1 MNKPKVSIII
11 ATFNSE
17 KTIERALNSVLN
29 QKIQDWECII
39 VDGAST
45 DATVNIARKFA
56 EKDHRFRYLS
66 EPDTGIY
73 NAFNKGWKLANG
85 TWIYYL
91 GSDDELL
98 QNGLYELF
106 AQAKNEEKDHF
117 IYGNIQYRK
126 PDGSIIFHK
135 HFTHKNLPWKTFASH
150 QGLVTRRS
158 LIESYGGY
166 DEALKI
172 LADKDLIIGTFMKG
186 GIIYEP
192 TDATIAIF
200 AAGGT
205 SSNYYKAFKEDLYIW
220 HKNHSGFKHFLY
232 IIQHYPRMWMRLKI
246 QKKQI

>member
-1 MNKPKVSIII
+1 MKKPKVSIII

-45 DATVNIARKFA
+45 DATVNIIRKFT

-98 QNGLYELF
+98 QNGL
-106 AQAKNEEKDHF
+106 
-117 IYGNIQYRK
+117 
-126 PDGSIIFHK
+126 
-135 HFTHKNLPWKTFASH
+135 
-150 QGLVTRRS
+150 
-158 LIESYGGY
+158 
-166 DEALKI
+166 
-172 LADKDLIIGTFMKG
+172 
-186 GIIYEP
+186 
-192 TDATIAIF
+192 
-200 AAGGT
+200 
-205 SSNYYKAFKEDLYIW
+205 
-220 HKNHSGFKHFLY
+220 
-232 IIQHYPRMWMRLKI
+232 
-246 QKKQI
+246 